1 MKVAENILD
10 LIGETPM
17 VKLQKVR
24 PRRDLE
30 IYLKLEYFNPGGS
43 IKDRIALHMIKE
55 AEQQGFLK
63 PGAVILEPTSGN
75 TGIGLALVAASLGY
89 KVILVMP
96 ETMSQERRALLK
108 ALGAEIVLTPGSKG
122 MQGALEMTGKILEE
136 NPDYFVPQQFS
147 NQSNPQAHRE
157 TTAREILEQTEGR
170 ISALVAGVGT
180 GGTITGVGE
189 ILKKEVPGIKVYAV
203 EPAGSAVLSG
213 FPWGSHKIQ
222 GIGAGFVPSVL
233 NRSVIDRVIPVTD
246 EEAMET
252 ARRLARE
259 EGILVGTSSGAALY
273 GAFKAAGE
281 MDPGARM
288 VVIAPDTAERY
299 LSTEL
304 FSL

>member
-1 MKVAENILD
+1 MKVVENILD

-17 VKLQKVR
+17 VKLQKVL

-43 IKDRIALHMIKE
+43 IKDRIALSMIKD
-55 AEQQGFLK
+55 AEQQGLLK
-63 PGAVILEPTSGN
+63 PGSVILEPTSGN
-75 TGIGLALVAASLGY
+75 TGIGLALVATSLGY

-108 ALGAEIVLTPGSKG
+108 ALGAEIVLTPGSQG
-122 MQGALEMTGKILEE
+122 MQGALEMTGKILEK

-147 NQSNPQAHRE
+147 NKANPQAHRE

-180 GGTITGVGE
+180 GGTITGAGE
-189 ILKKEVPGIKVYAV
+189 ILKKEVPGLKVYAV

-213 FPWGSHKIQ
+213 FPSGPHRIQ

-233 NRSVIDRVIPVTD
+233 NRNVIDRIIPVTD

-259 EGILVGTSSGAALY
+259 EGILVGISSGAALY

-281 MDPGARM
+281 LAPGARM

-299 LSTEL
+299 LSTDL
-304 FSL
+304 F

>member
-1 MKVAENILD
+1 MKVVENILD

-17 VKLQKVR
+17 VKLQKVL

-43 IKDRIALHMIKE
+43 IKDRIALSMIKD
-55 AEQQGFLK
+55 AEKQGLLK
-63 PGAVILEPTSGN
+63 PGSVILEPTSGN
-75 TGIGLALVAASLGY
+75 TGIGLALVATSLGY

-108 ALGAEIVLTPGSKG
+108 ALGAEIVLTPGSQG
-122 MQGALEMTGKILEE
+122 MQGALEMTGKILEK

-147 NQSNPQAHRE
+147 NAANPQAHRE

-180 GGTITGVGE
+180 GGTITGAGE
-189 ILKKEVPGIKVYAV
+189 ILKKEVPGLKVYAV

-213 FPWGSHKIQ
+213 FPSGPHKIQ

-233 NRSVIDRVIPVTD
+233 NRNIIDRIIPVTD

-252 ARRLARE
+252 ARRLAQE
-259 EGILVGTSSGAALY
+259 EGILVGISSGAALY

-281 MDPGARM
+281 LASGARM

-299 LSTEL
+299 LSTDL
-304 FSL
+304 F

>member
-1 MKVAENILD
+1 MKVVENILD

-17 VKLQKVR
+17 VKLQKVL

-43 IKDRIALHMIKE
+43 IKDRIALSMIKD
-55 AEQQGFLK
+55 AEKQGLLK
-63 PGAVILEPTSGN
+63 PGSVILEPTSGN
-75 TGIGLALVAASLGY
+75 TGIGLALVATSLGY

-108 ALGAEIVLTPGSKG
+108 ALGAEIVLTPGSQG
-122 MQGALEMTGKILEE
+122 MQGALEMTGNILEK

-147 NQSNPQAHRE
+147 NAANPQAHRE

-180 GGTITGVGE
+180 GGTITGAGE
-189 ILKKEVPGIKVYAV
+189 ILKKEVPGLKVYAV

-213 FPWGSHKIQ
+213 FPSGPHKIQ

-233 NRSVIDRVIPVTD
+233 NRNIIDRIIPVTD

-252 ARRLARE
+252 ARRLAQE
-259 EGILVGTSSGAALY
+259 EGILVGISSGAALY

-281 MDPGARM
+281 LASGARM

-299 LSTEL
+299 LSTDL
-304 FSL
+304 F